1 MCLPV
6 GSVMCLS
13 GLVQIQ
19 YWCSPIRHVCKCL
32 PVGSNFVCAHFCTT
46 SVWRSPLLLS
56 CAQQCTFSVVSAG
69 GLNFLYVYWFS
80 TFFLC
85 LSILAQILYLC
96 SPNKLRLYVSAW
108 RVQFVMCSLL
118 HHFCLKEP
126 NSVILCS
133 TMHLLCCVCRG
144 LNFLYAHRL
153 LCVCLDWPK
162 VSIGAH
168 QYATSVSVCL

>member
-1 MCLPV
+1 MCQ
-6 GSVMCLS
+6 S
-13 GLVQIQ
+13 GLAQSQ

-32 PVGSNFVCAHFCTT
+32 PVGSNFLCAHFCTT
-46 SVWRSPLLLS
+46 SVWRSPILLS

-69 GLNFLYVYWFS
+69 GLNFLYAYWFS

-126 NSVILCS
+126 NSVSCAQQCTFS
-133 TMHLLCCVCRG
+133 DVSASG
-144 LNFLYAHRL
+144 LNFLS
-153 LCVCLDWPK
+153 VCWFF
-162 VSIGAH
+162 VSVYTGPN
-168 QYATSVSVCL
+168 SVSLLTK